1 MGTAKSMI
9 DHGRQKARRAEDD
22 EYLGPPPLGRDLI
35 LTRVVLPGKHMLPRG
50 LDEPWALDDI
60 RKAHKVYITHVQP
73 NILDIHCESMPR
85 MQQAVHALNWAIH
98 DLRLSNEHP
107 PVRFL
112 LQEPTNSDVNDMV
125 RVEIGS
131 RPRFTSRSSTLV
143 SNSSAMDKHLHRLV
157 VDMPTSADT
166 LMALNKNMKMRV
178 NFGHLDVRSRNTQGR
193 DEITHDE
200 FVKLLNMYSVRGGAS
215 LGTKLPEATRA
226 EEVMR
231 YLVNPAQGICSSRQE
246 ITQSCEVT
254 LVTKGL
260 EIKTDAMD
268 PMGKKM
274 QLSMVRAMRSEAW
287 GRLNWTV
294 AAPDMQY
301 DWNLRV
307 DAWDNEEVPVEF
319 KDLSQKLLLTVDS
332 NQAGSDLIRIP
343 RVSTHKLGNVRDSIG
358 QLRLKSSAIIPYK
371 NTPYVIEVNVTK
383 VWKGTC
389 MADTPEITW
398 GVEFYAAHWDES
410 IMHISGG
417 DHRKDWGQGLKH
429 MWPGDEPCLESRF
442 GEFLGTILEIQALLD
457 GACPI

>member
-1 MGTAKSMI
+1 
-9 DHGRQKARRAEDD
+9 
-22 EYLGPPPLGRDLI
+22 
-35 LTRVVLPGKHMLPRG
+35 
-50 LDEPWALDDI
+50 
-60 RKAHKVYITHVQP
+60 
-73 NILDIHCESMPR
+73 
-85 MQQAVHALNWAIH
+85 
-98 DLRLSNEHP
+98 
-107 PVRFL
+107 
-112 LQEPTNSDVNDMV
+112 
-125 RVEIGS
+125 
-131 RPRFTSRSSTLV
+131 
-143 SNSSAMDKHLHRLV
+143 
-157 VDMPTSADT
+157 
-166 LMALNKNMKMRV
+166 MKMRV